1 MIISA
6 SRRTDIPA
14 FFPEWCL
21 RRFEAGRV
29 LVRHPMNRRR
39 VTEVPLVR
47 RSVDCIVFWTKDP
60 RPMLP
65 ELNRLDG
72 LGHHYYFL
80 FTVTPYGS
88 GMEPRLAPRERIL
101 AGFKELSQ
109 RLGRHRVLW
118 RYDPIILSGRYSFRF
133 HVDRFAAMA
142 EELKGQT
149 DRCIVS
155 FLEPY
160 AKIRSAMQERGVRP
174 PELGEQRELLRKFAE
189 AAGSRGITLYTCAG
203 DYGLE
208 NYGVRRGKCI
218 DDALIGAITGRKVSS
233 SKDPSQRPEC
243 GCVPSRDI
251 GAYNTCLHGCRYCY
265 AAGSSERAQERC
277 GVLDPDAPLLGAP
290 LDGSETVIS
299 PGAGSAVYCRQPE
312 LPGLKSP

>member
-39 VTEVPLVR
+39 VTEVPLDR

-65 ELNRLDG
+65 GLERLDA

-88 GMEPRLAPRERIL
+88 DMEPQLAPRERIL
-101 AGFKELSQ
+101 EGFQELSQ

-118 RYDPIILSGRYSFRF
+118 RYDPIILSERYSFRF
-133 HVDRFAAMA
+133 HEEQFAAMA
-142 EELKGQT
+142 EELEGQT

-160 AKIRSAMQERGVRP
+160 AKVRGAMQERGVRL
-174 PELGEQRELLRKFAE
+174 PEIGEQRELLCKI
-189 AAGSRGITLYTCAG
+189 AATAGDRGITLYTCAG
-203 DYGLE
+203 DYGLDSS
-208 NYGVRRGKCI
+208 GVQRGKCI
-218 DDALIGAITGRKVSS
+218 DDALIGSITGRKVSS
-233 SKDPSQRPEC
+233 AKDPSQRPEC
-243 GCVPSRDI
+243 GCVTSRDI

-265 AAGSSERAQERC
+265 AAGSSERAQEHY
-277 GVLDPDAPLLGAP
+277 GALDPDAPLLGEP
-290 LDGSETVIS
+290 LEGSETVTS
-299 PGAGSAVYCRQPE
+299 PGAGWAVNCRQPD
-312 LPGLKSP
+312 LPGLE